1 MAGLVDDPIKKLS
14 MQDLTT
20 ELQAV
25 TLRVKKMRDDL
36 PKDVDRGV
44 ALLREMD
51 RRCDFATF
59 GFVSTFAPQLV
70 EEQEPNVI
78 AFPSEAP
85 AAHAVV
91 MPSGDTAYIPKAAHA
106 APSFQ
111 DLTPVDRAGH
121 DPIRPHP
128 SFIDLAFEEPARPFT
143 TELPGASLC
152 TTAGHGAEGEVE
164 DSAPDAAPS
173 AAPYDGYTNGATDA

>member
-70 EEQEPNVI
+70 EEPEPNVI
-78 AFPSEAP
+78 AFPTEAP
-85 AAHAVV
+85 
-91 MPSGDTAYIPKAAHA
+91 M
-106 APSFQ
+106 Q
-111 DLTPVDRAGH
+111 
-121 DPIRPHP
+121 PHP
-128 SFIDLAFEEPARPFT
+128 SFVDTNFEEPARPF

-173 AAPYDGYTNGATDA
+173 AAPHDGYTNGATDA

>member
-1 MAGLVDDPIKKLS
+1 MADGFAVDPIQKLS
-14 MQDLTT
+14 LQDLTA
-20 ELQAV
+20 EFQAV
-25 TLRVKKMRDDL
+25 AKQVREMREDL
-36 PKDVDRGV
+36 PKRMARGE

-51 RRCDFATF
+51 RRCDFSMF
-59 GFVSTFAPQLV
+59 GFVSCHAPQLV
-70 EEQEPNVI
+70 EEPEPNVI
-78 AFPSEAP
+78 AFPTEAP

-91 MPSGDTAYIPKAAHA
+91 MPSGDTAYIPKAACA

-128 SFIDLAFEEPARPFT
+128 SFIDLAFEEPASPF

-173 AAPYDGYTNGATDA
+173 AAPHDGYTNGATDA